1 MRSDSDAAV
10 SGALRGAPLALDMN
24 RETSS
29 GSVRSGV
36 GALAGLAFGAVAIKL
51 ASSRAAKKTSGC
63 AAFEPITGP
72 VGPTVREHL
81 VACRALAR
89 EAGEA
94 GPEIEEVD
102 SLVDSV
108 VEGAKKAL
116 GGASAAVI
124 MFTSQG
130 VEAYPIFAQQNY
142 PSPREASGRIACAN
156 CHLQE
161 KKTHARL
168 PFQVYPDTVFRVLV
182 DVNADYEVKKQL
194 VADGT
199 RGPMNVGAI
208 VVCPEGFRL
217 APRDRLPKILKK
229 QMKGLAWSPY
239 SKQKP
244 NIVVAGPVP
253 GSTYNVMTLPLL
265 APKVDEKNIFYGRA
279 EFAIGANRGRGQ
291 VYPDGHKSNV
301 NLFAAPAAGTVTSI
315 EGSAKTDTR
324 KVTITK
330 ADGTAVTEEVLP
342 GGTLVV
348 AVGDQVR
355 KDQPISTNPNLG
367 GFGQAEK
374 ETVLQDPAREQAA
387 LIVGFTLFLTQL
399 AFVLKKKQ
407 FEKVQLAE
415 GF

>member
-1 MRSDSDAAV
+1 MRSDSDVAV

-36 GALAGLAFGAVAIKL
+36 GALAGLAFGAIAIKL

-72 VGPTVREHL
+72 IGPTVREHL

-116 GGASAAVI
+116 GGVSAAVI

-244 NIVVAGPVP
+244 NIVVVGA
-253 GSTYNVMTLPLL
+253 
-265 APKVDEKNIFYGRA
+265 RA
-279 EFAIGANRGRGQ
+279 EG
-291 VYPDGHKSNV
+291 P
-301 NLFAAPAAGTVTSI
+301 PTTS
-315 EGSAKTDTR
+315 
-324 KVTITK
+324 
-330 ADGTAVTEEVLP
+330 
-342 GGTLVV
+342 
-348 AVGDQVR
+348 
-355 KDQPISTNPNLG
+355 
-367 GFGQAEK
+367 
-374 ETVLQDPAREQAA
+374 
-387 LIVGFTLFLTQL
+387 
-399 AFVLKKKQ
+399 
-407 FEKVQLAE
+407 
-415 GF
+415 

>member
-1 MRSDSDAAV
+1 M
-10 SGALRGAPLALDMN
+10 G
-24 RETSS
+24 
-29 GSVRSGV
+29 
-36 GALAGLAFGAVAIKL
+36 
-51 ASSRAAKKTSGC
+51 
-63 AAFEPITGP
+63 
-72 VGPTVREHL
+72 
-81 VACRALAR
+81 
-89 EAGEA
+89 
-94 GPEIEEVD
+94 
-102 SLVDSV
+102 
-108 VEGAKKAL
+108 
-116 GGASAAVI
+116 
-124 MFTSQG
+124 
-130 VEAYPIFAQQNY
+130 
-142 PSPREASGRIACAN
+142 
-156 CHLQE
+156 
-161 KKTHARL
+161 
-168 PFQVYPDTVFRVLV
+168 
-182 DVNADYEVKKQL
+182 VKKQL

-265 APKVDEKNIFYGRA
+265 APKVDEKNVFYGRA
-279 EFAIGANRGRGQ
+279 DFAIGANRGRGQ

-301 NLFAAPAAGTVTSI
+301 NLFAAPAAGT
-315 EGSAKTDTR
+315 
-324 KVTITK
+324 
-330 ADGTAVTEEVLP
+330 AVTEEVLP

-348 AVGDQVR
+348 AVGDKVR

>member
-1 MRSDSDAAV
+1 
-10 SGALRGAPLALDMN
+10 
-24 RETSS
+24 
-29 GSVRSGV
+29 
-36 GALAGLAFGAVAIKL
+36 
-51 ASSRAAKKTSGC
+51 
-63 AAFEPITGP
+63 
-72 VGPTVREHL
+72 
-81 VACRALAR
+81 
-89 EAGEA
+89 
-94 GPEIEEVD
+94 
-102 SLVDSV
+102 
-108 VEGAKKAL
+108 
-116 GGASAAVI
+116 
-124 MFTSQG
+124 
-130 VEAYPIFAQQNY
+130 
-142 PSPREASGRIACAN
+142 
-156 CHLQE
+156 
-161 KKTHARL
+161 
-168 PFQVYPDTVFRVLV
+168 
-182 DVNADYEVKKQL
+182 
-194 VADGT
+194 
-199 RGPMNVGAI
+199 
-208 VVCPEGFRL
+208 
-217 APRDRLPKILKK
+217 
-229 QMKGLAWSPY
+229 
-239 SKQKP
+239 
-244 NIVVAGPVP
+244 
-253 GSTYNVMTLPLL
+253 MTLPLL

-348 AVGDQVR
+348 AVGDKVR

>member
-1 MRSDSDAAV
+1 MRSDSDVAM
-10 SGALRGAPLALDMN
+10 SRALRGAPLALDMN

-29 GSVRSGV
+29 GFARSGV

-72 VGPTVREHL
+72 IGPTVREHL

-217 APRDRLPKILKK
+217 APRDRLPKVLKK
-229 QMKGLAWSPY
+229 QMKGLAWSAY
-239 SKQKP
+239 SKEKP
-244 NIVVAGPVP
+244 NIVVAGPA
-253 GSTYNVMTLPLL
+253 TNKYNVMIAPIL
-265 APKVDEKNIFYGRA
+265 APDPLAEKKPGDVGSLGAGWGRC
-279 EFAIGANRGRGQ
+279 EFNMGANRGRGQ
-291 VYPDGHKSNV
+291 VYPDGKKSNV
-301 NLFAAPAAGTVTSI
+301 NIFSSPAKGTITAMEAVPPA
-315 EGSAKTDTR
+315 EGESAFKKPPM

-330 ADGTAVTEEVLP
+330 EDGTEVTE
-342 GGTLVV
+342 T
-348 AVGDQVR
+348 VGA
-355 KDQPISTNPNLG
+355 G
-367 GFGQAEK
+367 
-374 ETVLQDPAREQAA
+374 AA
-387 LIVGFTLFLTQL
+387 
-399 AFVLKKKQ
+399 
-407 FEKVQLAE
+407 
-415 GF
+415 